1 MDALLGFHIS
11 GWDYLTFLVIF
22 IIGVA
27 FLALVIFILARP
39 LVAELALP
47 DQFLKQSNVWRCQM
61 SRAAID
67 ATTFEHVSPLPASVR
82 RWKRVVFAL
91 LLSVLSVCLPARG
104 HTAGLDCPEMGPGA
118 VPTLLTDLQAKLVM
132 SGNSVDLA
140 NEINDLI
147 NKLQIEKPNISYA
160 DLTNVMVAAFCP
172 VVANMAGLTASEKW
186 RRMRQFDTV
195 LQQQLAAN
203 TLAPGTLIIANVP
216 LPPAVYRELRSQAA
230 KVDKTPAQLM
240 AAILSRAAGN

>member
-1 MDALLGFHIS
+1 MF
-11 GWDYLTFLVIF
+11 
-22 IIGVA
+22 
-27 FLALVIFILARP
+27 R
-39 LVAELALP
+39 
-47 DQFLKQSNVWRCQM
+47 
-61 SRAAID
+61 RASA
-67 ATTFEHVSPLPASVR
+67 ATTAFPDAMPLSSLVL
-82 RWKRVVFAL
+82 RWKCWAFTL
-91 LLSVLSVCLPARG
+91 LLCGLFVCLATRG
-104 HTAGLDCPEMGPGA
+104 HTAGLDCPEIGPGA
-118 VPTLLTDLQAKLVM
+118 VPNLLTDLQVKLVT

-160 DLTNVMVAAFCP
+160 ELTNVIIAAYCP
-172 VVANMAGLTASEKW
+172 VVASTTNLTTSEKW
-186 RRMRQFDTV
+186 RRVRQFDMI

-230 KVDKTPAQLM
+230 KVDQSPARLM

>member
-1 MDALLGFHIS
+1 MRVKYRSNDGWRIKMLRTAIAGTTTFPDALSLPS
-11 GWDYLTFLVIF
+11 SVPQLKR
-22 IIGVA
+22 
-27 FLALVIFILARP
+27 LA
-39 LVAELALP
+39 
-47 DQFLKQSNVWRCQM
+47 
-61 SRAAID
+61 
-67 ATTFEHVSPLPASVR
+67 
-82 RWKRVVFAL
+82 FAL
-91 LLSVLSVCLPARG
+91 LLSGLFVCMPARG
-104 HTAGLDCPEMGPGA
+104 HTVGLDCPEMGPSA
-118 VPTLLTDLQAKLVM
+118 VPNLLTDLQVKLVT

-160 DLTNVMVAAFCP
+160 ELTNVIIAVYCP
-172 VVANMAGLTASEKW
+172 VVANTASLTASEKW
-186 RRMRQFDTV
+186 HRIRQFDSI

-230 KVDKTPAQLM
+230 KVDQSPAQLM

>member
-1 MDALLGFHIS
+1 MLHTAIAAA
-11 GWDYLTFLVIF
+11 T
-22 IIGVA
+22 A
-27 FLALVIFILARP
+27 FKDV
-39 LVAELALP
+39 LP
-47 DQFLKQSNVWRCQM
+47 FQ
-61 SRAAID
+61 A
-67 ATTFEHVSPLPASVR
+67 PLP
-82 RWKRVVFAL
+82 RWKRVAFAL
-91 LLSVLSVCLPARG
+91 LISGLFVCLPARG
-104 HTAGLDCPEMGPGA
+104 HTAGLDCPETGPGA
-118 VPTLLTDLQAKLVM
+118 VPNLLTDVQSKLVM

-160 DLTNVMVAAFCP
+160 ELTNVIVAAYCP
-172 VVANMAGLTASEKW
+172 VVANMASLTASEKW

-195 LQQQLAAN
+195 LQQQLTAN

-216 LPPAVYRELRSQAA
+216 LPPAVYRELRSQAV

>member
-1 MDALLGFHIS
+1 MMVGDAKC
-11 GWDYLTFLVIF
+11 Y
-22 IIGVA
+22 A
-27 FLALVIFILARP
+27 QQ
-39 LVAELALP
+39 LP
-47 DQFLKQSNVWRCQM
+47 RRRYSV
-61 SRAAID
+61 
-67 ATTFEHVSPLPASVR
+67 LPKSSSVP
-82 RWKRVVFAL
+82 RWKRLAFAL
-91 LLSVLSVCLPARG
+91 LLSGLFACLPARG
-104 HTAGLDCPEMGPGA
+104 HAAGLDCPEIGPGA
-118 VPTLLTDLQAKLVM
+118 VPNLLTDLQVKLVT

-160 DLTNVMVAAFCP
+160 ELTNVIIAAYCP
-172 VVANMAGLTASEKW
+172 VVANTTSLSASEKW
-186 RRMRQFDTV
+186 QRIRQFDSI

-230 KVDKTPAQLM
+230 KVDQSPAQLM

>member
-1 MDALLGFHIS
+1 MLQ
-11 GWDYLTFLVIF
+11 
-22 IIGVA
+22 VA
-27 FLALVIFILARP
+27 SAAARLKDP
-39 LVAELALP
+39 L
-47 DQFLKQSNVWRCQM
+47 
-61 SRAAID
+61 
-67 ATTFEHVSPLPASVR
+67 PLPASVP
-82 RWKRVVFAL
+82 RWKRAVFAL
-91 LLSVLSVCLPARG
+91 LLSGLSICLPARG
-104 HTAGLDCPEMGPGA
+104 HTAGLDCPETGPGA
-118 VPTLLTDLQAKLVM
+118 VPDLLTGVQLKLVM

-160 DLTNVMVAAFCP
+160 ELTNVVVAAYCP
-172 VVANMAGLTASEKW
+172 VVANLANLSASEKW
-186 RRMRQFDTV
+186 RLMHQFDTI

-230 KVDKTPAQLM
+230 KVDQTPAQLI

>member
-1 MDALLGFHIS
+1 MLHTAS
-11 GWDYLTFLVIF
+11 AAAT
-22 IIGVA
+22 A
-27 FLALVIFILARP
+27 FKDV
-39 LVAELALP
+39 LP
-47 DQFLKQSNVWRCQM
+47 FQVR
-61 SRAAID
+61 
-67 ATTFEHVSPLPASVR
+67 LP
-82 RWKRVVFAL
+82 RWKRVAFAI
-91 LLSVLSVCLPARG
+91 LLSGLSICLPARG
-104 HTAGLDCPEMGPGA
+104 QTAGLDCPETALGA
-118 VPTLLTDLQAKLVM
+118 VPNLLTDVQLKPVM

-172 VVANMAGLTASEKW
+172 VVANMAGLTAWEKW

>member
-1 MDALLGFHIS
+1 MFHRAIAVATAFPDAS
-11 GWDYLTFLVIF
+11 
-22 IIGVA
+22 
-27 FLALVIFILARP
+27 
-39 LVAELALP
+39 
-47 DQFLKQSNVWRCQM
+47 
-61 SRAAID
+61 
-67 ATTFEHVSPLPASVR
+67 
-82 RWKRVVFAL
+82 
-91 LLSVLSVCLPARG
+91 LLSSPAPRLKRFAFVFLLSGLLVCMPGRG
-104 HTAGLDCPEMGPGA
+104 HTAGLECPEIGPSG
-118 VPTLLTDLQAKLVM
+118 VPNLLTDLQVKLVT

-160 DLTNVMVAAFCP
+160 ELTNVIIGAYCP
-172 VVANMAGLTASEKW
+172 VVANTASLTASEKW
-186 RRMRQFDTV
+186 RRIRQFDSV

-230 KVDKTPAQLM
+230 SVGQTPAQLM